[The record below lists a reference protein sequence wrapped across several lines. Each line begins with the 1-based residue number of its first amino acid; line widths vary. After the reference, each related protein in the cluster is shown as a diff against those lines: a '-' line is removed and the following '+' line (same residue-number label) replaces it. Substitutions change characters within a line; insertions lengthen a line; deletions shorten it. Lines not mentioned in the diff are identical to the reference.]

1 MDLRDRKRIDP
12 TNRTEDGLQRIV
24 TVLKLITF
32 LVLVGIGL
40 KLTFWA
46 VDVVDQLLHH
56 PEEVAILKPL
66 LGDGAG
72 QERFLRVEETTAGF
86 EIRDKDGL
94 SMVVVIALL
103 FVLFNVVGR
112 AIAALIGSGVRLLSS
127 IAADRKQPDR
137 ERGG

>member
-12 TNRTEDGLQRIV
+12 TIQTEDGLRRIV

-32 LVLVGIGL
+32 LVLVGVGL

-72 QERFLRVEETTAGF
+72 QERFLRVEETAAGF

-112 AIAALIGSGVRLLSS
+112 AIAALIGAGVRLLSS
-127 IAADRKQPDR
+127 IASDRKQPEH
-137 ERGG
+137 ERGA